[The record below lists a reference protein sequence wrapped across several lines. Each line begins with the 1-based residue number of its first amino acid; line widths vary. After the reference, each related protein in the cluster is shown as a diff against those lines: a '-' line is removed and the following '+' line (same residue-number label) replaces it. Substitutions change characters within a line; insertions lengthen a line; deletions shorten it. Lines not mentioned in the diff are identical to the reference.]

1 MKQFTTLLFVSVVII
16 GLIAFA
22 LSILLA
28 SFIGFWSSFV
38 SLYILLWGGVFFYKD
53 WDIRRT
59 RHAELVYQA
68 KKDYIDERNLAQIE
82 CPCGKTVISKELFVN
97 DLGGDNEYSCTA
109 CHSTYKVEITA
120 DPVLITNPVNI
131 DTRSIE
137 LFDKLKAATPV
148 EGLVKGTAITL

>member
-1 MKQFTTLLFVSVVII
+1 MKQFITLLVASLLIV
-16 GLIAFA
+16 GLIAFGF
-22 LSILLA
+22 SILLA
-28 SFIGFWSSFV
+28 NLIGFWSSFIG
-38 SLYILLWGGVFFYKD
+38 LFILLWGAAFFYKD

-59 RHAELVYQA
+59 KHAELVYQA
-68 KKDYIDERNLAQIE
+68 KRDYIDERNIAQIE

-131 DTRSIE
+131 DTKSIQ
-137 LFDKLKAATPV
+137 LFDKLKAATPDGSAGAV
-148 EGLVKGTAITL
+148 TL